1 MKTIITSRNHFGNE
15 IELEFDE
22 ATHFCAIQSS
32 VMLEKDF
39 FEDRLAWD
47 GVQGLLVSRSND
59 YGLTPSLTWEDY
71 SSLLNA
77 LEQADKAYREAGE
90 SRKSDRVYDFHD
102 LVWHCAHPDC

>member
-1 MKTIITSRNHFGNE
+1 MKTIITTRNHFGNE
-15 IELEFDE
+15 IELEFNE

-47 GVQGLLVSRSND
+47 EVQGLLVSRSND
-59 YGLTPSLTWEDY
+59 YGLTPSLTWEDW

-77 LEQADKAYREAGE
+77 LEEAEKAYRKSGE
-90 SRKSDRVYDFHD
+90 SRKADYIHGFYDA
-102 LVWHCAHPDC
+102 VWQAGNPQY